1 MIQDYNPDYKIGLV
15 SSGSAF
21 PNLNAIVIS
30 GSTVSVSY
38 PKSTYTPYSS
48 EQQLVSGLV
57 RGVGYPTATW
67 IWNVI
72 TREER
77 DALRTFCPGKSANVY
92 IRTKTMDSA
101 DSYQSFSAVMVWSTQ
116 EEERDTQRRVQFKI
130 TFQKLVPVGAS

>member
-1 MIQDYNPDYKIGLV
+1 MIPDYTPDYKIGLV
-15 SSGSAF
+15 SSGSGLMSLSA
-21 PNLNAIVIS
+21 LVVS

-67 IWNVI
+67 IWSVI

-77 DALRTFCPGKSANVY
+77 DALRSFCPNKSASVY

-101 DSYQSFSAVMVWSTQ
+101 DSYKTFSAVMVWDTENEQ
-116 EEERDTQRRVQFKI
+116 RDTQRRVEFKVM
-130 TFQKLVPVGAS
+130 FQRMVAL

>member
-1 MIQDYNPDYKIGLV
+1 MIPDYNPDYKIGLV
-15 SSGSAF
+15 SSGSGLMSLSA
-21 PNLNAIVIS
+21 LVVS

-67 IWNVI
+67 IWSVI

-77 DALRTFCPGKSANVY
+77 DALRFFCPNKSASVY

-101 DSYQSFSAVMVWSTQ
+101 DSYKTFSAVMVWDTENEQ
-116 EEERDTQRRVQFKI
+116 RDTQRRVEFKVM
-130 TFQKLVPVGAS
+130 FQRMVAL

>member
-1 MIQDYNPDYKIGLV
+1 MIPDYNPDHKIGLV
-15 SSGSAF
+15 SSGSGLMSLSA
-21 PNLNAIVIS
+21 LVVS

-67 IWNVI
+67 IWSVI

-77 DALRTFCPGKSANVY
+77 DALRSFCPNKSASVY

-101 DSYQSFSAVMVWSTQ
+101 DSYKTFSAVMVWDTENEQ
-116 EEERDTQRRVQFKI
+116 RDTQRRVEFKVM
-130 TFQKLVPVGAS
+130 FQRMVAL